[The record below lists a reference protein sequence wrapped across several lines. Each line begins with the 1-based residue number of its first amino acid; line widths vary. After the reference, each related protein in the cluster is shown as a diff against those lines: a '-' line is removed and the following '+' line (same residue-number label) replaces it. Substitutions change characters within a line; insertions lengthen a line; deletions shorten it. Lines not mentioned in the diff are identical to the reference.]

1 MPTTQSEL
9 NQCEPIMNDLVD
21 KVIGKSTNSTNSTN
35 SPNNIILEV
44 VISSKMKVKSSSNV
58 VINGQ
63 TSGSN
68 LSQKLSTPY
77 RKDIHNENILSSPI
91 NENKLVSPLAD
102 RLLCG
107 RALRTP
113 SRY

>member
-1 MPTTQSEL
+1 
-9 NQCEPIMNDLVD
+9 
-21 KVIGKSTNSTNSTN
+21 
-35 SPNNIILEV
+35 
-44 VISSKMKVKSSSNV
+44 MKLKSSSNV

-77 RKDIHNENILSSPI
+77 RNKDIHNENVFSSPI